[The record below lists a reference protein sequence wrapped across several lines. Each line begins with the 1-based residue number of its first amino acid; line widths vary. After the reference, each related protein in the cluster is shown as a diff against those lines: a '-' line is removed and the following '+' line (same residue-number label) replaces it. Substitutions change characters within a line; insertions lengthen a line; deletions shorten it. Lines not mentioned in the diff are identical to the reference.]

1 MPLNLPGIPQ
11 NPQHRYPSIHNQNK
25 KVNLEEYRQK
35 LQDPEF
41 HQNLTKAHVYHAA
54 DLENDVKELD
64 REGKPIKFIIKQHE
78 VKKIFKINRIYLK
91 I

>member
-11 NPQHRYPSIHNQNK
+11 NPQHRYPSIHNQHK

-64 REGKPIKFIIKQHE
+64 REGK
-78 VKKIFKINRIYLK
+78 N
-91 I
+91 